1 MLFAYP
7 PEVVAAARASCD
19 RLVALV
25 SSAAPPYDPDT
36 KRAWFDLLA
45 SIGG

>member
-1 MLFAYP
+1 VLFGYP

-25 SSAAPPYDPDT
+25 GSGHPPYDGAAAP
-36 KRAWFDLLA
+36 WFDLLA
-45 SIGG
+45 SLAG